1 MCSTNNIIFLRLM
14 SNQFLCSEFNI
25 TKSCLKRNFTKILMT
40 MSQQVNNFFPNF
52 FLIQNISFGLTMD
65 IFEPDLKPYLKNY
78 FIEKNTFVFLV
89 IQIRMNFSF
98 FSVQYF
104 SDVKKK
110 RNRQKPIQ
118 ILNVHFEEYFKVGK
132 RQSWKIIFWHFNGCK
147 LLSRK
152 FLFKN
157 NETSKVYHI

>member
-1 MCSTNNIIFLRLM
+1 
-14 SNQFLCSEFNI
+14 
-25 TKSCLKRNFTKILMT
+25 

-52 FLIQNISFGLTMD
+52 FLIQNISFSLTMD

-78 FIEKNTFVFLV
+78 FIEKNDFVFLV

-118 ILNVHFEEYFKVGK
+118 ILNVHFEEYFKLGK
-132 RQSWKIIFWHFNGCK
+132 RQS
-147 LLSRK
+147 
-152 FLFKN
+152 
-157 NETSKVYHI
+157 